1 MVNDNQG
8 SAWLTPKEDPSY
20 VERWTAQNIRE
31 YKDSVY
37 DKISELLLNQ
47 WSRIE
52 PHIEGNS
59 LESLQKTYRDGKLV
73 VGRDVTDMLVV
84 YESDIDANADDE
96 KISGAILGWLDFVDL
111 RQISLDIVT
120 TSLN

>member
-31 YKDSVY
+31 YRDSVY

-47 WSRIE
+47 WSQIE

-111 RQISLDIVT
+111 R
-120 TSLN
+120 